1 MKKMTKTKTLRISK
15 EQHETLIKMKFYK
28 VDVSRFIRDAIKE
41 KIEREYF
48 DLIPKDK
55 KEYMPF

>member
-15 EQHETLIKMKFYK
+15 EQHETLIKMKSYK

-48 DLIPKDK
+48 DLIPKKDDSLC
-55 KEYMPF
+55 PF